1 MANVVEETKKE
12 TTGKRPYN
20 NHNRRRYYGPLKVT
34 NLTKEFTTFE
44 EGFIEMSKHVPEIK
58 SFCGETAMYQAVV
71 GNILNVI
78 RDNVPTLN
86 SRQYPNTI
94 SFSINSHELGIR
106 TDAGLAFG
114 WRSRFNRDT
123 DEVTYRF
130 RVTYMNL
137 STPHK
142 ISINNLIE
150 DGWEKKKDMVQSHF
164 WDDVEQK
171 RRNKVNG
178 DNKMKIDYN
187 TDIGRKVAEADPP
200 KETVEEK
207 KEINDDIASQLKDFV
222 VDETPAAELT
232 ATVTVEEEKK
242 EEVAVEVS
250 GEVVATDSSADTQTS
265 ETKSNE

>member
-1 MANVVEETKKE
+1 MENVVEEKKE
-12 TTGKRPYN
+12 FTGKKPYT
-20 NHNRRRYYGPLKVT
+20 NRRRYFGPLKVT
-34 NLTKEFTTFE
+34 NLTKEFKSFE
-44 EGFIEMSKHVPEIK
+44 EGFLEMSKHVPEIK

-71 GNILNVI
+71 GNILSVI
-78 RDNVPTLN
+78 RDNVPMLN

-171 RRNKVNG
+171 RKNRG
-178 DNKMKIDYN
+178 DKTMKIDYN
-187 TDIGRKVAEADPP
+187 TEIGRKVAEADPTP
-200 KETVEEK
+200 EVVKKEEVTTPAVEEEIK
-207 KEINDDIASQLKDFV
+207 GEINEDIAAQLAGLSV
-222 VDETPAAELT
+222 GAPAAELT
-232 ATVTVEEEKK
+232 ATVEVTADTNTESVSTDSGADTSTTVE
-242 EEVAVEVS
+242 
-250 GEVVATDSSADTQTS
+250 
-265 ETKSNE
+265 

>member
-12 TTGKRPYN
+12 TTGKKPYN
-20 NHNRRRYYGPLKVT
+20 NHRRRYYGPLKVT
-34 NLTKEFTTFE
+34 NLTKEFSSFE
-44 EGFIEMSKHVPEIK
+44 EGFIEMGKHVPEIK

-150 DGWEKKKDMVQSHF
+150 AGWEKKKDMVQSHF

-171 RRNKVNG
+171 RRNKGG
-178 DNKMKIDYN
+178 DKMKIDYTN
-187 TDIGRKVAEADPP
+187 DIGRKVAEADPP
-200 KETVEEK
+200 KVDAVEEK
-207 KEINDDIASQLKDFV
+207 KEINDDIASQLKNFV
-222 VDETPAAELT
+222 VDDTPAAELT
-232 ATVTVEEEKK
+232 ATVTVEAEEKK
-242 EEVAVEVS
+242 EVSAEVS
-250 GEVVATDSSADTQTS
+250 GEVVNTESSTDTETVVSTETQ
-265 ETKSNE
+265 N

>member
-12 TTGKRPYN
+12 FKKPYT
-20 NHNRRRYYGPLKVT
+20 NRRRYFGPLKVT
-34 NLTKEFTTFE
+34 NLTKEFKTFE

-78 RDNVPTLN
+78 RDNVPMLN

-171 RRNKVNG
+171 RRKMNG
-178 DNKMKIDYN
+178 DKSMKIDYN
-187 TDIGRKVAEADPP
+187 TDIGRKVAEADPTP
-200 KETVEEK
+200 EDVAEAKTANEVDKETK
-207 KEINDDIASQLKDFV
+207 GEINEDIASQLAGLGV
-222 VDETPAAELT
+222 TAPAAELT
-232 ATVTVEEEKK
+232 ATVEVEAEVKAEEASEITDEKK
-242 EEVAVEVS
+242 
-250 GEVVATDSSADTQTS
+250 D
-265 ETKSNE
+265 